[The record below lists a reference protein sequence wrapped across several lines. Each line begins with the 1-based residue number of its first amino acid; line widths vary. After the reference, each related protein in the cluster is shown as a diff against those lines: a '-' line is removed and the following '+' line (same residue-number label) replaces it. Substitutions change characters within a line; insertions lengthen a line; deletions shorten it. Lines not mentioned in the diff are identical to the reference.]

1 MCVIQ
6 ERISETKDSQLK
18 CLNLIPE
25 LKEEE
30 QTMEHP
36 KKSKAYL
43 SKFTDKTGNYSF
55 YSG

>member
-1 MCVIQ
+1 MCVVQ

-25 LKEEE
+25 LKEE

-43 SKFTDKTGNYSF
+43 SKYTDKTGNCPF
-55 YSG
+55 DSG

>member
-6 ERISETKDSQLK
+6 ERISETKDSHLK

-25 LKEEE
+25 LREEE
-30 QTMEHP
+30 QIREHP

-43 SKFTDKTGNYSF
+43 SKYTDKTGSYPL

>member
-1 MCVIQ
+1 MRVIQ

-25 LKEEE
+25 LREEE
-30 QTMEHP
+30 QTRDHP
-36 KKSKAYL
+36 KKPKAYL
-43 SKFTDKTGNYSF
+43 SKYTDKTGSCPF